1 MRRSLSHSERG
12 WHLNSGGIVCRRA
25 VPKLH
30 TAENPRNYAG
40 GDEYWATDEL
50 FDEMPGQKL
59 KLIKVF
65 DSVFSV

>member
-12 WHLNSGGIVCRRA
+12 WHLNSGGVVCRRA

-40 GDEYWATDEL
+40 GDEYWATDE
-50 FDEMPGQKL
+50 F
-59 KLIKVF
+59 V
-65 DSVFSV
+65 